1 MKRQQKDDIEKLG
14 NEQGEIPDHLKK
26 RKIVQINPQ
35 YQDIENAVVSF
46 VELARERGMSGKREA
61 TKRGINNFKASE
73 GWLDKVKKRHGI
85 VGKNLSEEA
94 AAVDKILV
102 KNWMEE
108 LPDIL
113 KEFEMKDVFNCD
125 ETGLIFKQAT
135 KKSLVRAGDSGHG
148 KKVQKERL
156 TVLICCSWMGEKE
169 KLLMIGKA
177 VNPRALK
184 GANFGKLPVIYRSQK
199 SAWMTGRIFEEWLRD
214 FDCRMN
220 AHGRNVLLTMDN
232 AGVHNMRDIPLK
244 AVKLVYFPKNTTSCT
259 QPCDAGIIQALKLK
273 YKEQL
278 HNHILGSLSSEQ
290 TADDDPLK
298 AINIALVM
306 VWIFRAWKK
315 VEKRTIS
322 KCFANRGFLRLV

>member
-61 TKRGINNFKASE
+61 TKRGINRFKASE

-113 KEFEMKDVFNCD
+113 KD
-125 ETGLIFKQAT
+125 
-135 KKSLVRAGDSGHG
+135 
-148 KKVQKERL
+148 
-156 TVLICCSWMGEKE
+156 
-169 KLLMIGKA
+169 
-177 VNPRALK
+177 
-184 GANFGKLPVIYRSQK
+184 
-199 SAWMTGRIFEEWLRD
+199 LR
-214 FDCRMN
+214 
-220 AHGRNVLLTMDN
+220 
-232 AGVHNMRDIPLK
+232 
-244 AVKLVYFPKNTTSCT
+244 
-259 QPCDAGIIQALKLK
+259 
-273 YKEQL
+273 
-278 HNHILGSLSSEQ
+278 
-290 TADDDPLK
+290 
-298 AINIALVM
+298 
-306 VWIFRAWKK
+306 
-315 VEKRTIS
+315 
-322 KCFANRGFLRLV
+322 

>member
-35 YQDIENAVVSF
+35 YEDIENAVVSF
-46 VELARERGMSGKREA
+46 IELARERGMSGKREA

-148 KKVQKERL
+148 KKV
-156 TVLICCSWMGEKE
+156 
-169 KLLMIGKA
+169 
-177 VNPRALK
+177 
-184 GANFGKLPVIYRSQK
+184 
-199 SAWMTGRIFEEWLRD
+199 
-214 FDCRMN
+214 
-220 AHGRNVLLTMDN
+220 
-232 AGVHNMRDIPLK
+232 
-244 AVKLVYFPKNTTSCT
+244 
-259 QPCDAGIIQALKLK
+259 
-273 YKEQL
+273 
-278 HNHILGSLSSEQ
+278 
-290 TADDDPLK
+290 
-298 AINIALVM
+298 
-306 VWIFRAWKK
+306 
-315 VEKRTIS
+315 
-322 KCFANRGFLRLV
+322 

>member
-1 MKRQQKDDIEKLG
+1 MSSSSKPHLNLEQRSKILKLSEEGLAERAIAREMGTNKGTVGRVKRQQKDDIEKLR

-35 YQDIENAVVSF
+35 YEDIENAVVSF
-46 VELARERGMSGKREA
+46 IELASERGMSVTGPMLMELGKREA
-61 TKRGINNFKASE
+61 HQQLSFVAGEEET
-73 GWLDKVKKRHGI
+73 I
-85 VGKNLSEEA
+85 VGKNLSGEA

-113 KEFEMKDVFNCD
+113 KEYEMKDVFNCD
-125 ETGLIFKQAT
+125 ETGLVFKQAT

-148 KKVQKERL
+148 EKVQKERL
-156 TVLICCSWMGEKE
+156 TVLICCSWIGEKE
-169 KLLMIGKA
+169 KLLIIGKA

-220 AHGRNVLLTMDN
+220 AQGRNVLLTMDN

-259 QPCDAGIIQALKLK
+259 QPCDEG
-273 YKEQL
+273 
-278 HNHILGSLSSEQ
+278 
-290 TADDDPLK
+290 
-298 AINIALVM
+298 
-306 VWIFRAWKK
+306 
-315 VEKRTIS
+315 
-322 KCFANRGFLRLV
+322 

>member
-1 MKRQQKDDIEKLG
+1 MGTSKGIVGRVKRQQKDDIEKLR

-35 YQDIENAVVSF
+35 YEDIENAAVSF
-46 VELARERGMSGKREA
+46 IELARERGMSVTGPMLMELGKREA

-85 VGKNLSEEA
+85 VGKNLSGEA

-102 KNWMEE
+102 RNWMEE

-113 KEFEMKDVFNCD
+113 KEYEMKDVFNCD

-135 KKSLVRAGDSGHG
+135 KKSLVRAGDSGHE

-220 AHGRNVLLTMDN
+220 TQGRNVLLTMDN
-232 AGVHNMRDIPLK
+232 VGVHNM
-244 AVKLVYFPKNTTSCT
+244 Y
-259 QPCDAGIIQALKLK
+259 PCIVHGEYSQARVLPQEH
-273 YKEQL
+273 YVV
-278 HNHILGSLSSEQ
+278 HS
-290 TADDDPLK
+290 A
-298 AINIALVM
+298 M
-306 VWIFRAWKK
+306 
-315 VEKRTIS
+315 
-322 KCFANRGFLRLV
+322 